1 MTLRLSSVQ
10 DQPLKT
16 DIPTAESNLM
26 VSKEIILES
35 AFHFFNLK
43 NGCKITLYIY

>member
-26 VSKEIILES
+26 
-35 AFHFFNLK
+35 A
-43 NGCKITLYIY
+43 YIKRDHP